1 MINNKTNS
9 EYINYSFEKLIQILK
24 TEKDDLIKSK
34 ERKKEEIV
42 YDVFESRIDY
52 DINYFIHK
60 LQTIK
65 NEILT
70 LNLVKNESDIVVK
83 TSLDTF
89 VIYYSYETDDE
100 YQKRLKVI
108 NKQIQEIDEKLTDK
122 QKLYDDFKV
131 NINNQYQQILKN
143 FIDGLNKQE
152 H

>member
-1 MINNKTNS
+1 MMINNKTNS

-24 TEKDDLIKSK
+24 TEKDDLIKLK

-42 YDVFESRIDY
+42 Y